1 MKLVFRFVA
10 AALIVG
16 CATAASA
23 QQGLGGL
30 RGIIT
35 DAQGAVLPGV
45 TVTVTSPTMLGPQ
58 VGVTNAQGEYRVLNL
73 PPGTFTL
80 TAELTGFATFERPG
94 ILLRAGATFQ
104 VDVQMQLSTLQE
116 TITVT
121 ADSPMIEVDKA
132 SNVLNIDG
140 EFQRASGAW

>member
-94 ILLRAGATFQ
+94 ILSYY
-104 VDVQMQLSTLQE
+104 D
-116 TITVT
+116 
-121 ADSPMIEVDKA
+121 ADKNIQHIDK
-132 SNVLNIDG
+132 
-140 EFQRASGAW
+140 QRASILPDKERERLEVSELPFTKLTEDGLRFVEYPA